1 MSRVDYSW
9 GNSAIIGPGIGELGR
24 DESIGIIGEAKGH
37 RVVHG
42 IREEDDLDIPFPP
55 IVIPSVNGCSIQSFQ
70 LDPPLPLLSLLSL
83 LLLDRLAVVLV
94 LVLLRSLVEMLVGV
108 NGSAAAA
115 AGIANPSA
123 AFVVAADVD
132 G

>member
-1 MSRVDYSW
+1 MAGDW
-9 GNSAIIGPGIGELGR
+9 GIGR
-24 DESIGIIGEAKGH
+24 DESIGEAKGH

-115 AGIANPSA
+115 AAGIANPSA